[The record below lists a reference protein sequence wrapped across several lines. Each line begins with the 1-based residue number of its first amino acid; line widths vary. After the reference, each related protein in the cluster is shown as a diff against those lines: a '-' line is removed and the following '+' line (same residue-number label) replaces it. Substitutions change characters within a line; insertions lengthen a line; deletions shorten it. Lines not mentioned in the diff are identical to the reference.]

1 MKNKYLYL
9 FSLFLLLFI
18 NTLSAQQLPTFL
30 NYTNN
35 WSLLNPAA
43 VSPDF
48 LLNDYHRLTLQ
59 ATYRQQWLGIED
71 APKTQT
77 IAATWMP
84 ENNPILIGGQ
94 LLNDNTGAIGLT
106 GVYGQFAYRLRFNKD
121 HYLSLGI
128 NAGLVQYRVKVTE
141 IRFLESND
149 ILASQNGVQLYPD
162 FGLGLFYQYDDWL
175 YAGFS
180 IPQTFGLTNTF
191 RADNRNYQLTR
202 TRHYYALIGSNIYL
216 NRDKTSYFALSSWAK
231 YLPNAPFTLD
241 ANAKYYY
248 QDTFWLGIGAGTTD
262 LAHLEVGVIVGSGI
276 GDINGRLNIGF
287 GYDYALS
294 TKAQLLGNTVEMTV
308 RYSFE

>member
-1 MKNKYLYL
+1 MTNKYLIVFL
-9 FSLFLLLFI
+9 FSLWNI
-18 NTLSAQQLPTFL
+18 ANLSAQQLPTFL

-48 LLNDYHRLTLQ
+48 IKDDYYRMSIQ
-59 ATYRQQWLGIED
+59 ATCRQQWMGIED

-77 IAATWMP
+77 LAATWMP
-84 ENNPILIGGQ
+84 ERHPLILGAQ

-106 GVYGQFAYRLRFNKD
+106 GAYGQFAYRLNFNRKQ
-121 HYLSLGI
+121 YLSLGI
-128 NAGLVQYRVKVTE
+128 NAGLVQYRVKITE

-149 ILASQNGVQLYPD
+149 ILASQNSAQVYPD

-175 YAGFS
+175 YAGVS

-202 TRHYYALIGSNIYL
+202 ARHYYAVVGSNIYL
-216 NRDKTSYFALSSWAK
+216 NKDKTSYFALSSWAK
-231 YLPNAPFTLD
+231 YLPNAPFTID
-241 ANAKYYY
+241 MNAKYYF
-248 QDTFWLGIGAGTTD
+248 QDIFWLGVGAGTTN
-262 LAHLEVGVIVGSGI
+262 LAHLEVGVIVGNGI
-276 GDINGRLNIGF
+276 GNLDSRLEVGF

-294 TKAQLLGNTVEMTV
+294 SQTQLLGNTVELTV
-308 RYSFE
+308 RYSY